1 MHTESEVDFGL
12 WVGSEVIEGSLLP
25 GQLAKQSR
33 EDRSD
38 QRGLA
43 GPVLAYNGDQPLA
56 QSGEVNA
63 DFIWKRLSNSPQPQV
78 M

>member
-1 MHTESEVDFGL
+1 MG
-12 WVGSEVIEGSLLP
+12 GEVIKRALLA

-43 GPVLAYNGDQPLA
+43 GAVLAHKGDQPLA
-56 QSGEVNA
+56 QSLEVHA
-63 DFIWKRLSNSPQPQV
+63 HFIWECLSNSPETQG
-78 M
+78 